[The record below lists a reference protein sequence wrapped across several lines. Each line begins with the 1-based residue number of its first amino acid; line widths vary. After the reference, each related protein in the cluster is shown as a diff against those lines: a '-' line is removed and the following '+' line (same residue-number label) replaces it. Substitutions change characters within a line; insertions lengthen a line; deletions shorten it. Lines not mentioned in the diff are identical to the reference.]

1 MVDQLIIIG
10 PAWPLRGNL
19 AAFDEKLAT
28 CFIASGIQTK
38 LCTFSLQYPGFLFPG
53 TTQYSS
59 DPAPKQLKIEVAIN
73 SINPFNWLKVGFR
86 IKREKPDLIIVRYWI
101 PFMGPCLGTI
111 LRIVKWNKHTKVI
124 AIVDNMIPHEKRL
137 GDNFF
142 TKYFVGGVDGF
153 LTMSNKVQ
161 KDVKSFTNKP
171 SCVSPHPI
179 YDHFGEAMDK
189 DHARKILHLNSN
201 DKVILFFGFVRAYKG
216 LDLLIEAMT
225 DPAVKAAG
233 IKLVIAGEFY
243 EAPEPYLSQIE
254 NLGLSDCVSVY
265 NQYIGEQDVK
275 LYVSAADF
283 IIQPYKNATQSGVTP
298 MAYHFL
304 KPMLVTNVGGL
315 ADTVPHDK
323 VGLVVSPNVKSIADG
338 ILKLY
343 ERGTDHFMPHLINEK
358 KKYSW
363 EQMRESFLTLYQQL

>member
-1 MVDQLIIIG
+1 MVDQLIIMG

-19 AAFDEKLAT
+19 AAFDEKLAAS
-28 CFIASGIQTK
+28 FIEAGIKTK
-38 LCTFSLQYPGFLFPG
+38 ISTFSLQYPGFLFPG
-53 TTQYSS
+53 STQYSS
-59 DPAPKQLKIEVAIN
+59 DPAPEGLTIEVVIN
-73 SINPFNWLKVGFR
+73 SINPFNWIKVGLR
-86 IKREKPDLIIVRYWI
+86 IKNEKPDLIIVRYWL

-124 AIVDNMIPHEKRL
+124 AIVDNMIPHEKRI
-137 GDNFF
+137 GDQLF
-142 TKYFVGGVDGF
+142 TKFFVGGVDGF
-153 LTMSNKVQ
+153 LTMSKKVQ
-161 KDVKSFTNKP
+161 NDVKTFTNKP

-179 YDHFGEAMDK
+179 YDHFGETMPK
-189 DHARKILHLNSN
+189 VEARKLLNLEEN

-216 LDLLIEAMT
+216 LDLLIEAMNEQ
-225 DPAVKAAG
+225 AIKEAG

-243 EAPEPYLSQIE
+243 EAPEPYLAQIE
-254 NLGLSDCVSVY
+254 NLNLTDTVSVY
-265 NQYIGEQDVK
+265 NKYIGEKEVK
-275 LYVSAADF
+275 LYASAADF

-323 VGLVVSPNVKSIADG
+323 VGLVVEPNVQEIAKG
-338 ILKLY
+338 IIQLY
-343 ERGTDHFMPHLINEK
+343 EKGVDHFLPNLITEK

-363 EQMRESFLTLYQQL
+363 EQMRQSFLTLYQQL

>member
-1 MVDQLIIIG
+1 MVDQLIIMG

-19 AAFDEKLAT
+19 AAFDEKLAAS
-28 CFIASGIQTK
+28 FIEAGIKTK
-38 LCTFSLQYPGFLFPG
+38 LSTFSLQYPGFLFPG
-53 TTQYSS
+53 STQYSS
-59 DPAPKQLKIEVAIN
+59 DPAPEGLTIEVVIN
-73 SINPFNWLKVGFR
+73 SINPFNWIKVGLR
-86 IKREKPDLIIVRYWI
+86 IKNEKPDLIIVRYWL

-124 AIVDNMIPHEKRL
+124 AIVDNMIPHEKRI
-137 GDNFF
+137 GDQFF
-142 TKYFVGGVDGF
+142 TKFFVGGVDGF
-153 LTMSNKVQ
+153 LTMSKKVQ
-161 KDVKSFTNKP
+161 NDVKTFTNKP

-179 YDHFGEAMDK
+179 YDHFGETMPK
-189 DHARKILHLNSN
+189 VEARKLLNLEEN

-216 LDLLIEAMT
+216 LDLLIEAMNQ
-225 DPAVKAAG
+225 PAIKEAG

-243 EAPEPYLSQIE
+243 EAPEPYFAQIE
-254 NLGLSDCVSVY
+254 NLNLTDTVSVY
-265 NQYIGEQDVK
+265 NKYIGEKEVK
-275 LYVSAADF
+275 LYASAADF

-323 VGLVVSPNVKSIADG
+323 VGLVVEPNVQEIAKG
-338 ILKLY
+338 IIQLY
-343 ERGTDHFMPHLINEK
+343 EKGVDHFLPNLITEK

-363 EQMRESFLTLYQQL
+363 EQMRQSFLTLYQQL

>member
-1 MVDQLIIIG
+1 MVDQLIIMG

-19 AAFDEKLAT
+19 AAFDEKLAIS
-28 CFIASGIQTK
+28 FIEADIQTK

-59 DPAPKQLKIEVAIN
+59 DPAPKNLSIDVAIN
-73 SINPFNWLKVGFR
+73 SINPLNWIRVGLR
-86 IKREKPDLIIVRYWI
+86 IKRAKPDLIIVRYWI

-137 GDNFF
+137 GDNLF

-153 LTMSNKVQ
+153 LTMSKKVQ
-161 KDVKSFTNKP
+161 QDVKHFTNKP

-179 YDHFGEAMDK
+179 YDHFGEAIPTAD
-189 DHARKILHLNSN
+189 ARKLLHLDVN

-216 LDLLIEAMT
+216 LDLLIQAMA
-225 DPAVKAAG
+225 DPAIQAAG

-243 EAPEPYLSQIE
+243 EAPTPYLDQIDK
-254 NLGLSDCVSVY
+254 LGLSKSISVY
-265 NQYIGEQDVK
+265 NQYIGEQEVK

-323 VGLVVSPNVKSIADG
+323 VGLVVEPNSKSIAEG
-338 ILKLY
+338 IIQLY
-343 ERGTDHFMPHLINEK
+343 DRGTAHFMPHLITEK

-363 EQMRESFLTLYQQL
+363 EQMRQSFLTLYQQL

>member
-1 MVDQLIIIG
+1 MVDQLIIMG
-10 PAWPLRGNL
+10 PSWPLRGNL

-28 CFIASGIQTK
+28 CFMATGIQTK

-53 TTQYSS
+53 TTQYST
-59 DPAPKQLKIEVAIN
+59 DPAPKHLKIEVAIN
-73 SINPFNWLKVGFR
+73 SINPLNWIKVGLR

-111 LRIVKWNKHTKVI
+111 LRIVKWNKRTKVI

-137 GDNFF
+137 GDQFF

-161 KDVKSFTNKP
+161 KDVKTFTNKP

-179 YDHFGEAMDK
+179 YDHFGEAIDK
-189 DHARKILHLNSN
+189 DLARKILHLNSN

-216 LDLLIEAMT
+216 LDLLIEAMA

-243 EAPEPYLSQIE
+243 EAPEPYLTQIE

-265 NQYIGEQDVK
+265 NQYIGEQEVK
-275 LYVSAADF
+275 LYVSATDF

-323 VGLVVSPNVKSIADG
+323 VGWVVSPDVKSIAEG

>member
-1 MVDQLIIIG
+1 MVDQLIIMG

-19 AAFDEKLAT
+19 AAFDEKLAAS
-28 CFIASGIQTK
+28 FIEAGIKTK
-38 LCTFSLQYPGFLFPG
+38 ISTFSLQYPGFLFPG
-53 TTQYSS
+53 STQYSS
-59 DPAPKQLKIEVAIN
+59 DLAPEGLTIEVVIN
-73 SINPFNWLKVGFR
+73 SINPFNWIKVGLR
-86 IKREKPDLIIVRYWI
+86 IKNEKPDLIIVRYWL

-124 AIVDNMIPHEKRL
+124 AIVDNMIPHEKRI
-137 GDNFF
+137 GDQLF
-142 TKYFVGGVDGF
+142 TKFFVGGVDGF
-153 LTMSNKVQ
+153 LTMSKKVQ
-161 KDVKSFTNKP
+161 NDVKTFTTKP

-179 YDHFGEAMDK
+179 YDHFGETMPK
-189 DHARKILHLNSN
+189 VEARKLLNLEEN

-216 LDLLIEAMT
+216 LDLLIEAMNEQ
-225 DPAVKAAG
+225 AIKEAG

-243 EAPEPYLSQIE
+243 EAPEPYLAQIE
-254 NLGLSDCVSVY
+254 NLNLTDTVSVY
-265 NQYIGEQDVK
+265 NKYIGEKEVK
-275 LYVSAADF
+275 LYASAADF

-323 VGLVVSPNVKSIADG
+323 VGLVVEPNVQEIAKG
-338 ILKLY
+338 IIQLY
-343 ERGTDHFMPHLINEK
+343 EKGVDHFLPNLITEK

-363 EQMRESFLTLYQQL
+363 EQMRQSFLTLYQQL

>member
-1 MVDQLIIIG
+1 MVDQLIIMG

-19 AAFDEKLAT
+19 AAFDEKLAA
-28 CFIASGIQTK
+28 CFIEAGIKTK
-38 LCTFSLQYPGFLFPG
+38 LSTFSLQYPDFLFPG
-53 TTQYSS
+53 STQYSS
-59 DPAPKQLKIEVAIN
+59 DTAPKGLTIEVVIN
-73 SINPFNWLKVGFR
+73 SINPFNWIKVGFR
-86 IKREKPDLIIVRYWI
+86 IKNEKPDLIIVRYWL

-124 AIVDNMIPHEKRL
+124 AIVDNMIPHEKRI
-137 GDNFF
+137 GDQLF
-142 TKYFVGGVDGF
+142 TKFFVGGVDGF

-161 KDVKSFTNKP
+161 NDVKTFTNKP

-179 YDHFGEAMDK
+179 YDHFGEALPK
-189 DHARKILHLNSN
+189 DEARKLLNLEEN

-216 LDLLIEAMT
+216 LDLLIEAMNNS
-225 DPAVKAAG
+225 AIREAG
-233 IKLVIAGEFY
+233 IKLIIAGEFY
-243 EAPEPYLSQIE
+243 EAPEPYLAQIE
-254 NLGLSDCVSVY
+254 NLKLSETISVY
-265 NQYIGEQDVK
+265 NKYIGEKEVK
-275 LYVSAADF
+275 LYASAADF

-323 VGLVVSPNVKSIADG
+323 VGLVVEPNVKAIAKG
-338 ILKLY
+338 IIQLY
-343 ERGTDHFMPHLINEK
+343 EKGVDHFLPNLITEK

-363 EQMRESFLTLYQQL
+363 EQMRQSFLTLYQQL

>member
-1 MVDQLIIIG
+1 MVDQLIIMG

-19 AAFDEKLAT
+19 AAFDEKLAA
-28 CFIASGIQTK
+28 CFIEAGIKTK
-38 LCTFSLQYPGFLFPG
+38 LSTFSLQYPDFLFPG
-53 TTQYSS
+53 STQYSS
-59 DPAPKQLKIEVAIN
+59 DPAPKGLTIEVVIN
-73 SINPFNWLKVGFR
+73 SINPFNWIKVGFR
-86 IKREKPDLIIVRYWI
+86 IKNENPDLIIVRYWL

-124 AIVDNMIPHEKRL
+124 AIVDNMIPHEKRI
-137 GDNFF
+137 GDQLF
-142 TKYFVGGVDGF
+142 TKFFVGGVDGF

-161 KDVKSFTNKP
+161 NDVKTFTNKP

-179 YDHFGEAMDK
+179 YDHFGEALPK
-189 DHARKILHLNSN
+189 DEARKLLNLEEN

-216 LDLLIEAMT
+216 LDLLIEAMNNS
-225 DPAVKAAG
+225 AIREAG
-233 IKLVIAGEFY
+233 IKLIIAGEFY
-243 EAPEPYLSQIE
+243 EAPEPYLAQIE
-254 NLGLSDCVSVY
+254 SLKLSDTVSVY
-265 NQYIGEQDVK
+265 NKYIGEKEVK
-275 LYVSAADF
+275 LYASAADF

-323 VGLVVSPNVKSIADG
+323 VGLVVEPNVKEIAKG
-338 ILKLY
+338 IIQLY
-343 ERGTDHFMPHLINEK
+343 EKGVDHFLPNLITEK

-363 EQMRESFLTLYQQL
+363 EQMRQSFLTLYQQL

>member
-1 MVDQLIIIG
+1 MVDQLIIMG

-19 AAFDEKLAT
+19 AAFDEKLAAS
-28 CFIASGIQTK
+28 FIEAGIKTK
-38 LCTFSLQYPGFLFPG
+38 LSTFSLQYPGFLFPG
-53 TTQYSS
+53 STQYSS
-59 DPAPKQLKIEVAIN
+59 DPAPEGLTIEVVIN
-73 SINPFNWLKVGFR
+73 SINPFNWIKVGLR
-86 IKREKPDLIIVRYWI
+86 IKNEKPDLIIVRYWL

-124 AIVDNMIPHEKRL
+124 AIVDNMIPHEKRI
-137 GDNFF
+137 GDQLF
-142 TKYFVGGVDGF
+142 TKFFVGGVDGF
-153 LTMSNKVQ
+153 LTMSKKVQ
-161 KDVKSFTNKP
+161 NDVKTFTNKP

-179 YDHFGEAMDK
+179 YDHFGETMPK
-189 DHARKILHLNSN
+189 VEARKLLNLEEN

-216 LDLLIEAMT
+216 LDLLIEAMNEQ
-225 DPAVKAAG
+225 AIKEAG

-243 EAPEPYLSQIE
+243 EAPEPYLAQIE
-254 NLGLSDCVSVY
+254 NLNLTDTVSVY
-265 NQYIGEQDVK
+265 NKYIGEKEVK
-275 LYVSAADF
+275 LYASAADF

-323 VGLVVSPNVKSIADG
+323 VGLVVEPNVQEIAKG
-338 ILKLY
+338 IIQLY
-343 ERGTDHFMPHLINEK
+343 EKGVDHFLPNLITEK

-363 EQMRESFLTLYQQL
+363 EQMRQSFLTLYQQL

>member
-1 MVDQLIIIG
+1 MVDQLIIMG

-28 CFIASGIQTK
+28 CFLAAGIQTK

-53 TTQYSS
+53 TTQYST
-59 DPAPKQLKIEVAIN
+59 DPSPKQLKIEVAIN
-73 SINPFNWLKVGFR
+73 SINPLNWLKVGFR

-111 LRIVKWNKHTKVI
+111 LRIAKWNKHTKVI

-137 GDNFF
+137 GDQFF

-161 KDVKSFTNKP
+161 RDVKTFTNKP

-189 DHARKILHLNSN
+189 DLARKTLHLNSN

-216 LDLLIEAMT
+216 LDLLIEAMA

-243 EAPEPYLSQIE
+243 EAPEPYLTQIE

-265 NQYIGEQDVK
+265 NQYIGEQEVK

-323 VGLVVSPNVKSIADG
+323 VGLVVSPNVKSIAEG

-343 ERGTDHFMPHLINEK
+343 ERGTNHFMPHLINEK

>member
-28 CFIASGIQTK
+28 VFIEQGTPTRIY
-38 LCTFSLQYPGFLFPG
+38 TFSLQYPDFLFPG

-59 DPAPKQLKIEVAIN
+59 DPAPNHLSIQVAIN
-73 SINPFNWLKVGFR
+73 SINPLNWIKVGLR
-86 IKREKPDLIIVRYWI
+86 IKKEKPDLIIVRYWI

-111 LRIVKWNKHTKVI
+111 LRIIKSNQHTKVI
-124 AIVDNMIPHEKRL
+124 AIVDNMIPHEKRI
-137 GDNFF
+137 GDALF

-153 LTMSNKVQ
+153 LTMSQKVQ
-161 KDVKSFTNKP
+161 QDVKIFTNKP
-171 SCVSPHPI
+171 SCIAPHPI
-179 YDHFGEAMDK
+179 YDHFGAALPMAEARSM
-189 DHARKILHLNSN
+189 LNLGAQ
-201 DKVILFFGFVRAYKG
+201 DKVILFFGFIRAYKG
-216 LDLLIEAMT
+216 LDWLIEAMS
-225 DPAVKAAG
+225 DPLIKAAG

-243 EAPEPYLSQIE
+243 ENPEPYLAQIE
-254 NLGLSDCVSVY
+254 KLGLTDRITVY

-275 LYVSAADF
+275 KYVSAADF

-315 ADTVPHDK
+315 ADTVPHEK
-323 VGLVVSPNVKSIADG
+323 VGLVVEPNPASIAAG
-338 ILKLY
+338 ILQLY
-343 ERGTDHFMPHLINEK
+343 AYGTDHFMPHLITEK

-363 EQMRESFLTLYQQL
+363 EQMCQSFLTLHQQL

>member
-1 MVDQLIIIG
+1 MVDQLIIMG

-28 CFIASGIQTK
+28 CFIESGIQTK

-53 TTQYSS
+53 TTQYST
-59 DPAPKQLKIEVAIN
+59 DPAPKHLKIEVAMN
-73 SINPFNWLKVGFR
+73 SVNPFNWIRVGLR
-86 IKREKPDLIIVRYWI
+86 IKNERPDLIIVRYWI

-111 LRIVKWNKHTKVI
+111 LSIVKWNKHTKVI
-124 AIVDNMIPHEKRL
+124 AIVDNMIPHEKRW
-137 GDNFF
+137 GDNLF
-142 TKYFVGGVDGF
+142 TKYFVRGVDGF

-161 KDVKSFTNKP
+161 KDVKTFTNKP

-179 YDHFGEAMDK
+179 YDHFGEAIPTAE
-189 DHARKILHLNSN
+189 ARKLLNLEVN

-216 LDLLIEAMT
+216 LDLLIEAMS
-225 DPAVKAAG
+225 DPALKAAG

-243 EAPEPYLSQIE
+243 EAPEPYLAQIE
-254 NLGLSDCVSVY
+254 KLGLTDSISVY
-265 NQYIGEQDVK
+265 NQYIGEQEVR
-275 LYVSAADF
+275 LYASAADF

-323 VGLVVSPNVKSIADG
+323 VGLVVEPNVNAIAKG
-338 ILKLY
+338 ILQLY
-343 ERGTDHFMPHLINEK
+343 ERGTAHFMPHLVTEK

-363 EQMRESFLTLYQQL
+363 EQMRQSFLTLYQQL

>member
-1 MVDQLIIIG
+1 MVDQLIIMG

-19 AAFDEKLAT
+19 AAFDEKLAA
-28 CFIASGIQTK
+28 CFIESGIQTK

-53 TTQYSS
+53 TTQYST
-59 DPAPKQLKIEVAIN
+59 DPAPKHLNIEVAMN
-73 SINPFNWLKVGFR
+73 SVNPFNWIRVGLR
-86 IKREKPDLIIVRYWI
+86 IKNERPDLIIVRYWI

-111 LRIVKWNKHTKVI
+111 LSIVKWNKHTKVI
-124 AIVDNMIPHEKRL
+124 AIVDNMIPHEKRW
-137 GDNFF
+137 GDNLF
-142 TKYFVGGVDGF
+142 TKYFVRGVDGF

-161 KDVKSFTNKP
+161 NDVKTFTNKP

-179 YDHFGEAMDK
+179 YDHFGEAIPTVE
-189 DHARKILHLNSN
+189 ARKLLNLEVN

-216 LDLLIEAMT
+216 LDLLIEAMS
-225 DPAVKAAG
+225 DPAIKAAG

-243 EAPEPYLSQIE
+243 EAPEPYLAQIE
-254 NLGLSDCVSVY
+254 KLGLTDTISVY
-265 NQYIGEQDVK
+265 NQYIGEQEVK
-275 LYVSAADF
+275 LYASAADF

-323 VGLVVSPNVKSIADG
+323 VGLVVEPNVNAIAKG
-338 ILKLY
+338 ILQLY
-343 ERGTDHFMPHLINEK
+343 ERGTAHFMPHLITEK

-363 EQMRESFLTLYQQL
+363 EQMRQSFLTLYQQL

>member
-1 MVDQLIIIG
+1 MVDQLIIMG

-73 SINPFNWLKVGFR
+73 SINALNWLKVGFR

-137 GDNFF
+137 GDHFF

-161 KDVKSFTNKP
+161 KDVKTFTNKP

-179 YDHFGEAMDK
+179 YDHFGDAMDK
-189 DHARKILHLNSN
+189 DLARKTLHLNSN

-216 LDLLIEAMT
+216 LDLLIEAMA

-243 EAPEPYLSQIE
+243 EAPEPYLTQIE

-265 NQYIGEQDVK
+265 NQYIGEQEVK

-323 VGLVVSPNVKSIADG
+323 VGLVVSPNVKSIAEG

>member
-19 AAFDEKLAT
+19 AAFDEKLANV
-28 CFIASGIQTK
+28 FMQASINTK
-38 LCTFSLQYPGFLFPG
+38 LYTFSLQYPGFLFPG
-53 TTQYSS
+53 TTQYST
-59 DPAPKQLKIEVAIN
+59 DPAPEKLTIDVAIN
-73 SINPFNWLKVGFR
+73 SINPFNWIKVGLK

-101 PFMGPCLGTI
+101 PFMAPCLGTI
-111 LRIVKWNKHTKVI
+111 LSIVKKNKHTKVI

-137 GDNFF
+137 GDKLL
-142 TKYFVGGVDGF
+142 TQYFVRAVDGF
-153 LTMSNKVQ
+153 LTMSQKVQ
-161 KDVKSFTNKP
+161 NDVKLFTNKP

-179 YDHFGEAMDK
+179 YDHFGEAIPTAD
-189 DHARKILHLNSN
+189 ARKFLHLDVN

-216 LDLLIEAMT
+216 LDLLIEAMA
-225 DPAVKAAG
+225 DPAIKAAG

-243 EAPEPYLSQIE
+243 ESPTPYLTQIE
-254 NLGLSDCVSVY
+254 QLGLTDTISVY
-265 NQYIGEQDVK
+265 NQYIGEKEVTQ
-275 LYVSAADF
+275 YVSAADF
-283 IIQPYKNATQSGVTP
+283 IIQPYRNATQSGVTP

-323 VGLVVSPNVKSIADG
+323 VGLVVQPNPRSIAEG
-338 ILKLY
+338 IVQLY
-343 ERGTDHFMPHLINEK
+343 ERGTAHFMPHLITEK

-363 EQMRESFLTLYQQL
+363 EQMRQSFLTLYQQL

>member
-1 MVDQLIIIG
+1 MVDQLIIMG

-19 AAFDEKLAT
+19 AAFDEKLAA
-28 CFIASGIQTK
+28 CFIEAGIKTK
-38 LCTFSLQYPGFLFPG
+38 LSTFSLQYPGFLFPG
-53 TTQYSS
+53 STQYSS
-59 DPAPKQLKIEVAIN
+59 DPAPKGLTIEVVIN
-73 SINPFNWLKVGFR
+73 SINPFNWIRVGLR
-86 IKREKPDLIIVRYWI
+86 IKNEKPDLIIVRYWL

-124 AIVDNMIPHEKRL
+124 AIVDNMIPHEKRM
-137 GDNFF
+137 GDQLF
-142 TKYFVGGVDGF
+142 TKFFVGGVDGF

-161 KDVKSFTNKP
+161 KDVKTFTNKP

-179 YDHFGEAMDK
+179 YDHFGEAMPK
-189 DHARKILHLNSN
+189 VEARKILNLEEK

-216 LDLLIEAMT
+216 LDLLIDAMN
-225 DPAVKAAG
+225 DPAIKEAG
-233 IKLVIAGEFY
+233 IKLIIAGEFY
-243 EAPEPYLSQIE
+243 EAPEPYLAQIE
-254 NLGLSDCVSVY
+254 SLKLTNTVSVY
-265 NQYIGEQDVK
+265 NKYIGEKAVK
-275 LYVSAADF
+275 LYASAADF

-323 VGLVVSPNVKSIADG
+323 VGLVVEPNVNAIAKG
-338 ILKLY
+338 IIQLY
-343 ERGTDHFMPHLINEK
+343 EKGVDHFLPNLITEK

-363 EQMRESFLTLYQQL
+363 EQMRQSFLTLYQQL

>member
-1 MVDQLIIIG
+1 MVDQLIIMG

-28 CFIASGIQTK
+28 CFIESGIQTK

-53 TTQYSS
+53 TTQYST
-59 DPAPKQLKIEVAIN
+59 DPAPKHLKIEVAMN
-73 SINPFNWLKVGFR
+73 SVNPFNWIRVGLR
-86 IKREKPDLIIVRYWI
+86 IKNERPDLIIVRYWI

-111 LRIVKWNKHTKVI
+111 LSIVKWNKHTKVI
-124 AIVDNMIPHEKRL
+124 AIVDNMIPHEKRW
-137 GDNFF
+137 GDNLF
-142 TKYFVGGVDGF
+142 TKYFVRGVDGF

-161 KDVKSFTNKP
+161 KDVKTFTNKP

-179 YDHFGEAMDK
+179 YDHFGEAIPTAE
-189 DHARKILHLNSN
+189 ARKLLNLEVN

-216 LDLLIEAMT
+216 LDLLIEAMS
-225 DPAVKAAG
+225 DPALKAAG

-243 EAPEPYLSQIE
+243 EAPEPYLAQIE
-254 NLGLSDCVSVY
+254 KLGLTDSISVY
-265 NQYIGEQDVK
+265 NQYIGEQEVK
-275 LYVSAADF
+275 LYASAADF

-323 VGLVVSPNVKSIADG
+323 VGLVVEPNVNAIANG
-338 ILKLY
+338 ILQLY
-343 ERGTDHFMPHLINEK
+343 ERGTAHFMPHLVTEK

-363 EQMRESFLTLYQQL
+363 EQMRQSFLTLYQQL

>member
-1 MVDQLIIIG
+1 MVDQLIIMG

-19 AAFDEKLAT
+19 AAFDEKLAAS
-28 CFIASGIQTK
+28 FIEAGIKTK
-38 LCTFSLQYPGFLFPG
+38 ISTFSLQYPGFLFPG
-53 TTQYSS
+53 STQYSS
-59 DPAPKQLKIEVAIN
+59 DLAPEGLTIEVVIN
-73 SINPFNWLKVGFR
+73 SINPFNWIKVGLR
-86 IKREKPDLIIVRYWI
+86 IKNEKPDLIIVRYWL

-124 AIVDNMIPHEKRL
+124 AIVDNMIPHEKRI
-137 GDNFF
+137 GDQLF
-142 TKYFVGGVDGF
+142 TKFFVGGVDGF
-153 LTMSNKVQ
+153 LTMSKKVQ
-161 KDVKSFTNKP
+161 NDVKTFTNKP

-179 YDHFGEAMDK
+179 YDHFGETMPK
-189 DHARKILHLNSN
+189 VEARKLLNLEEN

-216 LDLLIEAMT
+216 LDLLIEAMNEQ
-225 DPAVKAAG
+225 AIKEAG

-243 EAPEPYLSQIE
+243 EAPEPYLAQIE
-254 NLGLSDCVSVY
+254 NLNLTDTVSVY
-265 NQYIGEQDVK
+265 NKYIGEKEVK
-275 LYVSAADF
+275 LYASAADF

-323 VGLVVSPNVKSIADG
+323 VGLVVEPNVQEIAKG
-338 ILKLY
+338 IIQLY
-343 ERGTDHFMPHLINEK
+343 EKGVDHFLPNLITEK

-363 EQMRESFLTLYQQL
+363 EQMRQSFLTLYQQL

>member
-1 MVDQLIIIG
+1 MVDQLIIMG

-19 AAFDEKLAT
+19 AAFDEKLAA
-28 CFIASGIQTK
+28 CFLEADIKTK
-38 LCTFSLQYPGFLFPG
+38 LSTFSLQYPGFLFPG

-59 DPAPKQLKIEVAIN
+59 DPAPQNLKIEVEIN
-73 SINPFNWLKVGFR
+73 SINPFNWIKVGLR
-86 IKREKPDLIIVRYWI
+86 IKKEKPDLIIVRYWI

-111 LRIVKWNKHTKVI
+111 LRIVKLNKHTKVI
-124 AIVDNMIPHEKRL
+124 AIVDNMIPHEKRI
-137 GDNFF
+137 GDQIF
-142 TKYFVGGVDGF
+142 TKFFVGGVDGF

-161 KDVKSFTNKP
+161 NDVKSFTNKP

-179 YDHFGEAMDK
+179 YDHFGETMPK
-189 DHARKILHLNSN
+189 VEARKLLNLEEN

-216 LDLLIEAMT
+216 LDLLIEAMNQ
-225 DPAVKAAG
+225 PAIKEAG

-243 EAPEPYLSQIE
+243 EAPEPYLAQIE
-254 NLGLSDCVSVY
+254 NLNLTDTVSVY
-265 NQYIGEQDVK
+265 NKYIGEKEVK
-275 LYVSAADF
+275 LYASAADF

-323 VGLVVSPNVKSIADG
+323 VGLVVEPNVQEIAKG
-338 ILKLY
+338 IIQLY
-343 ERGTDHFMPHLINEK
+343 EKGVDHFLPNLITEK

-363 EQMRESFLTLYQQL
+363 EQMRQSFLTLYQQL

>member
-1 MVDQLIIIG
+1 MVDQMIIMG

-19 AAFDEKLAT
+19 AAFDEKLAQV
-28 CFIASGIQTK
+28 FMEAGISTK
-38 LCTFSLQYPGFLFPG
+38 LYTFSLQYPGFLFPG

-59 DPAPKQLKIEVAIN
+59 DPAPKHLTIAVAIN
-73 SINPFNWLKVGFR
+73 SINPLNWIKVGLR
-86 IKREKPDLIIVRYWI
+86 IKKEKPDLIIVRYWI

-124 AIVDNMIPHEKRL
+124 AIVDNMIPHEKRV
-137 GDNFF
+137 GDRFL
-142 TKYFVGGVDGF
+142 THYFVGAVDGF

-161 KDVKSFTNKP
+161 QDVQLFTNKP

-179 YDHFGEAMDK
+179 YDHFGEAIPTTE
-189 DHARKILHLNSN
+189 ARKLLNLAPT

-216 LDLLIEAMT
+216 LDLLIEAMS
-225 DPAVKAAG
+225 DASIQAAG

-243 EAPEPYLSQIE
+243 ESPTPYLEQIE
-254 NLGLSDCVSVY
+254 NLGLSDRISVY
-265 NQYIGEQDVK
+265 NYYIGEKEVK

-323 VGLVVSPNVKSIADG
+323 VGLVVEPNVRAIADG
-338 ILKLY
+338 ILQLY
-343 ERGTDHFMPHLINEK
+343 DRGTAHFLPHLITEK

-363 EQMRESFLTLYQQL
+363 EQMRQSFLTLYQRL